1 MAQFLRWRLQEL
13 TASKSKDPAG
23 TVKNHLN
30 ALLIRSAAIDYTPEA
45 LIILTVASR
54 QLLAAARRLR
64 KVQRGIPTRDF
75 ADGGKALLRL
85 LQDEGQEATK
95 RARQR

>member
-1 MAQFLRWRLQEL
+1 MQVAQFLRWRLQEL
-13 TASKSKDPAG
+13 TASRSKDPAG

-30 ALLIRSAAIDYTPEA
+30 ALRRSAATDNVPSA
-45 LIILTVASR
+45 SLITVPSR
-54 QLLAAARRLR
+54 QLPAATRRLR

-75 ADGGKALLRL
+75 TDGGKALLRL
-85 LQDEGQEATK
+85 LQDEGHEATK